1 MVAVYKICNKYG
13 PYVGAVFMSA
23 RYVVHTG
30 LPKNCND
37 KLILAIFITRTILI
51 F

>member
-1 MVAVYKICNKYG
+1 MVAVYTICNKYG
-13 PYVGAVFMSA
+13 LNVGAVVMSA

-37 KLILAIFITRTILI
+37 KIIQAILL
-51 F
+51 